1 MDENLLS
8 LYQELNKNKT
18 HYGFGMNIMP
28 TEDEI
33 KINLF
38 KTSDETTLR
47 ALCSVFGFTMEE
59 IEQIFEP
66 AQKAMSYCVKEF
78 SKELK
83 NKMETKANEN

>member
-8 LYQELNKNKT
+8 LYQELNKNKI

-28 TEDEI
+28 MEDEMRV
-33 KINLF
+33 NLL
-38 KTSDETTLR
+38 KTSDGATLR
-47 ALCSVFGFTMEE
+47 TLCDTFGFTVEE

-66 AQKAMSYCVKEF
+66 AQKAMSFCVKEF

-83 NKMETKANEN
+83 NKMEIKANEN